1 MGPTLEHPATC
12 SSSQPGVY
20 SSALIA
26 QGLGAQGGGLFTLC
40 VGGNTRRRNSSMTIG
55 EMLSLRGASPSS
67 VAAFKP
73 SMILPIVSLLY
84 SVSKP
89 RKFIGFPECTLVE
102 GYRFVIGTLGK
113 G

>member
-12 SSSQPGVY
+12 SSSQPVVH

-26 QGLGAQGGGLFTLC
+26 QGLGAQGGGLFTLR
-40 VGGNTRRRNSSMTIG
+40 GSTRRYDHLG
-55 EMLSLRGASPSS
+55 DVVFAGCSPSS

-73 SMILPIVSLLY
+73 SMVLPMVSLLC
-84 SVSKP
+84 SVRKP
-89 RKFIGFPECTLVE
+89 NKFIGFPECTLVE
-102 GYRFVIGTLGK
+102 WYRFVIGTLGR

>member
-12 SSSQPGVY
+12 SSSQPVVY

-40 VGGNTRRRNSSMTIG
+40 VGEYKEKKLLHDHWGDVFAG
-55 EMLSLRGASPSS
+55 CSPSS

-73 SMILPIVSLLY
+73 SMILPIVSLLC

-89 RKFIGFPECTLVE
+89 HKFIGFPECTLVE
-102 GYRFVIGTLGK
+102 GYRFVIGTLGR